1 MIYNILSFTLWM
13 LGSRNAHAR
22 TIYKGL
28 NHNKVTKFNNEKQ
41 IFSLENRRRGKGR
54 DYRRYKGGQL
64 REVRELRED
73 RAFSERP
80 YA

>member
-1 MIYNILSFTLWM
+1 M
-13 LGSRNAHAR
+13 LDPRNAHAR

-54 DYRRYKGGQL
+54 G
-64 REVRELRED
+64 
-73 RAFSERP
+73 
-80 YA
+80 